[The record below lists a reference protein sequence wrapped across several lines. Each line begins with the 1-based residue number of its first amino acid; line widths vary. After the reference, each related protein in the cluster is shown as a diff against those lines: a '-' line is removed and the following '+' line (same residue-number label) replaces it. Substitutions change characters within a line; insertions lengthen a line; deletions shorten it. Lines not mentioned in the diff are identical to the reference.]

1 MQDYL
6 VVVIFVGVKNICL
19 IFIGFVLINC
29 SLKLAFLQKTF
40 IDCILLNLSL
50 ATAPLNVCKCL
61 FLSDTLHD
69 FVPFEQFKNFKKYPW
84 KSVTFIKV
92 TG

>member
-1 MQDYL
+1 MQDCL
-6 VVVIFVGVKNICL
+6 VVVFFVGVKNNCL
-19 IFIGFVLINC
+19 IFIGFVLTNC

-69 FVPFEQFKNFKKYPW
+69 FVPFEQFKNLKKYTW
-84 KSVTFIKV
+84 NSVTFIKV
-92 TG
+92 AE

>member
-40 IDCILLNLSL
+40 IDCISL
-50 ATAPLNVCKCL
+50 VTAPLNVCKCS

-69 FVPFEQFKNFKKYPW
+69 LVSFEQFKNFKKYLC
-84 KSVTFIKV
+84 KSVTFIKA
-92 TG
+92 TE